1 MAGFLVYG
9 GWAYFVN
16 QSHGQQAG
24 INAGLTQGSYSF
36 VLTLSTTFLME
47 HLMLMLAEVRGRK
60 LITIG
65 VTSAITLGIAYLIH
79 WLMGT
84 PEIWLTI
91 LPGFAIGTAYTV
103 TYVMAISS
111 VNKHHAATP
120 QELNDSQ

>member
-1 MAGFLVYG
+1 MVYG